1 MGAYI
6 NPPNGDDKILW
17 LMQHATEA
25 HSHDPQTLM
34 EQCPI
39 DNLPVC
45 LVDNGA
51 FQAAAIGFNAEEVKE
66 FAVPDGRM
74 KLWYYA
80 PIEKLHEVSPELV
93 NYMEVV

>member
-17 LMQHATEA
+17 LMQYATEA
-25 HSHDPQTLM
+25 RSHDPQTIL
-34 EQCPI
+34 EGCPEGS
-39 DNLPVC
+39 LPVC

-51 FQAAAIGFNAEEVKE
+51 FQAAAIGFSADEVKA

-80 PIEKLHEVSPELV
+80 PIEKLHTVSPELI
-93 NYMEVV
+93 NYTEVV